1 MTIIRDPIDEPHFI
15 SGVAT
20 HSKPRFIDIIHP
32 GYEDSGEDAEGNV
45 LISLRAFDESGV
57 DYDVAHTACAILAA
71 NRWDGYFSYDRNGNT
86 KVVPPRDRIL
96 GEKSYYFYVPS
107 AAGPSA
113 DPYPVVTRFGDWRF
127 PHGHLPRIWAQFQDQ
142 VETDLAQNQATSGW
156 CCLSNYSDP
165 VESAHLV
172 PSAQSNWWQS
182 NRMARYSETTLFS
195 TDPINAPANR
205 LPLRSDIHKMFD
217 ERHFTFVPKL
227 SCEEAHDGAEVPHP
241 RPQPDSDMKSCSRN
255 VETESRVQPASYLV
269 GHVFN
274 STPSGQLPML
284 WHNRRVHTLPMEVSV
299 ECLFARFAWTVFSP
313 TVFRDFLEAGKS
325 RRILV
330 WNHET
335 RKYDIEEA
343 NPEKCRAI
351 WSTSRSRSESPRKK
365 QRRAE
370 SASQGEEGVDLYQE
384 YHAASDVD
392 SGYHDGSKPLERD
405 SFISI
410 PDEPERGRT
419 RKRKVDKSCTR
430 SLEACKNRRQS
441 QRISLDS
448 T

>member
-1 MTIIRDPIDEPHFI
+1 
-15 SGVAT
+15 
-20 HSKPRFIDIIHP
+20 
-32 GYEDSGEDAEGNV
+32 
-45 LISLRAFDESGV
+45 
-57 DYDVAHTACAILAA
+57 
-71 NRWDGYFSYDRNGNT
+71 
-86 KVVPPRDRIL
+86 
-96 GEKSYYFYVPS
+96 
-107 AAGPSA
+107 
-113 DPYPVVTRFGDWRF
+113 
-127 PHGHLPRIWAQFQDQ
+127 
-142 VETDLAQNQATSGW
+142 
-156 CCLSNYSDP
+156 
-165 VESAHLV
+165 
-172 PSAQSNWWQS
+172 
-182 NRMARYSETTLFS
+182 
-195 TDPINAPANR
+195 
-205 LPLRSDIHKMFD
+205 MFD

-227 SCEEAHDGAEVPHP
+227 ACEEAHDGAEVPHP

-255 VETESRVQPASYLV
+255 VETESRVQPTSYLV

-335 RKYDIEEA
+335 GKYDIEEA

-370 SASQGEEGVDLYQE
+370 SASQDEEGVDLYQE

-392 SGYHDGSKPLERD
+392 SGYHDGPKPLERD
-405 SFISI
+405 FFVSI
-410 PDEPERGRT
+410 LDEPERGRT
-419 RKRKVDKSCTR
+419 RKRKVDESCVC
-430 SLEACKNRRQS
+430 SLGACENQRQS
-441 QRISLDS
+441 KRISLDS
-448 T
+448 S